1 MKTHQA
7 LFRPHSLDQKTRD
20 NMKRPCCLITLLL
33 ILHENG
39 RNSVFACGGMGTN
52 QTSHEEVTIKENTQ
66 ADLRCNLRTENSE
79 TSKESAFVIEMRLC
93 DNGKYHDVCRCRW
106 LPDKDAV
113 CKNQRNVSICEA
125 DNNEMRFS
133 VFVKRTYSDILW
145 ELYRSNATPVVIKK
159 TRLQVMY
166 PAKVTGLQVNGQEVT
181 ETHVVDE
188 NQEVIVSCFFINGN
202 PPVTI
207 RLVDSTGQAQSSTT
221 HGVEPLVI
229 FLGVFRCQEVWPIIK
244 CEATGSELNRSV
256 AIIGRCKYHTR

>member
-1 MKTHQA
+1 
-7 LFRPHSLDQKTRD
+7 
-20 NMKRPCCLITLLL
+20 
-33 ILHENG
+33 
-39 RNSVFACGGMGTN
+39 MGTN

-79 TSKESAFVIEMRLC
+79 TSKESAFVIEIRLC

-159 TRLQVMY
+159 ARLQVICERL
-166 PAKVTGLQVNGQEVT
+166 KCLFS
-181 ETHVVDE
+181 DE
-188 NQEVIVSCFFINGN
+188 HRTFMHKCKRIFS
-202 PPVTI
+202 I
-207 RLVDSTGQAQSSTT
+207 RLQKKYK
-221 HGVEPLVI
+221 
-229 FLGVFRCQEVWPIIK
+229 IIK
-244 CEATGSELNRSV
+244 
-256 AIIGRCKYHTR
+256 IY